1 METQKIDIVAKRLK
15 NKDYYFSVYW
25 GKFSDTQKPQLL
37 LDINKSPKN
46 QGEDNFRKQVVKASD
61 YPIQAD
67 YIEVKTWEMTK
78 PKKKGVDARFKNEPT
93 FLNTILLKNK
103 EVEPKATK
111 QTLTGLGNIQGL
123 EPFGGLGGIL
133 GNQVKVDTLQNE
145 LKRVEEVKN
154 ELKEKLKKEET
165 IKEKYLEKIENLKDK
180 YSTQIENLKERLIEE
195 KDKKDEII
203 RNLKDTNYNNVTELR
218 REIARLVSDNVSKK
232 SINEK
237 AEILLGIAGNIA
249 ATKLGVDKNMLMG
262 FVGLSEDELKGL
274 QTAQPQQPTK
284 AIPEVE
290 FEEYNQNLTEKQKQ
304 AIAIKTQILE
314 WIELIIDQNNEEQAM
329 VILSNF
335 YFIFQFI
342 IKSPD
347 NINEITNYIKN
358 KTVGTS
364 TDYNANRSIIEQRQQ
379 EIREKKED
387 INQ

>member
-1 METQKIDIVAKRLK
+1 M
-15 NKDYYFSVYW
+15 SC
-25 GKFSDTQKPQLL
+25 
-37 LDINKSPKN
+37 
-46 QGEDNFRKQVVKASD
+46 VV
-61 YPIQAD
+61 
-67 YIEVKTWEMTK
+67 T
-78 PKKKGVDARFKNEPT
+78 
-93 FLNTILLKNK
+93 
-103 EVEPKATK
+103 
-111 QTLTGLGNIQGL
+111 
-123 EPFGGLGGIL
+123 
-133 GNQVKVDTLQNE
+133 
-145 LKRVEEVKN
+145 
-154 ELKEKLKKEET
+154 
-165 IKEKYLEKIENLKDK
+165 
-180 YSTQIENLKERLIEE
+180 IEE

-237 AEILLGIAGNIA
+237 VEILLGIAGNIA

-274 QTAQPQQPTK
+274 QTAQPQQPIK
-284 AIPEVE
+284 AIPAVE

-314 WIELIIDQNNEEQAM
+314 WIESIIDQNNEEQAM

-358 KTVGTS
+358 KTVETI